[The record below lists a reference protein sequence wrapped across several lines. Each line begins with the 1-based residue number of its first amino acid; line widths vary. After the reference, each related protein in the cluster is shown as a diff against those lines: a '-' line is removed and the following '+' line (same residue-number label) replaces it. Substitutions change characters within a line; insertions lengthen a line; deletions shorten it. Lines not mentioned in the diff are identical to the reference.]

1 MGKIFKDNASIERT
15 AYMNWRTRQDQPIY
29 DMLII
34 ADGYMKAAI
43 MLGKNCL
50 EDNRDK
56 RADIVVFPM
65 LFSANHAIELYLKA
79 INWSLNIL
87 LNKNEIFC
95 GGHDI
100 RQIWNIVKK
109 RISEFEIDKNK
120 RKQFKDKT
128 KKLEDYIS
136 ELYEKIDKE
145 HNAHVKIK
153 NMDFSRYP
161 LNSDNEEHFYI
172 ENKKNEVVDLE
183 MFVEIFEKIYYNL
196 SCLAKHYEEI
206 AMFVPEQDLNIKNFK
221 LNKSND
227 TFSLKV
233 SQ

>member
-1 MGKIFKDNASIERT
+1 M
-15 AYMNWRTRQDQPIY
+15 
-29 DMLII
+29 
-34 ADGYMKAAI
+34 
-43 MLGKNCL
+43 
-50 EDNRDK
+50 
-56 RADIVVFPM
+56 
-65 LFSANHAIELYLKA
+65 
-79 INWSLNIL
+79 NIL
-87 LNKNEIFC
+87 LKKNESFC

-172 ENKKNEVVDLE
+172 ENKKNEVVDLK

-206 AMFVPEQDLNIKNFK
+206 AMFVPE
-221 LNKSND
+221 
-227 TFSLKV
+227 
-233 SQ
+233 

>member
-56 RADIVVFPM
+56 KADIVVFPI
-65 LFSANHAIELYLKA
+65 LFSVNHAIELYLKA

-87 LNKNEIFC
+87 LKKNESFC

-172 ENKKNEVVDLE
+172 ENKKNEVVDLK

-206 AMFVPEQDLNIKNFK
+206 AMFVPE
-221 LNKSND
+221 
-227 TFSLKV
+227 
-233 SQ
+233 

>member
-56 RADIVVFPM
+56 KADIVVFPM

-128 KKLEDYIS
+128 KKLEDYIQ

-233 SQ
+233 FQ

>member
-56 RADIVVFPM
+56 KADIVVFPM

-153 NMDFSRYP
+153 NMYFSRYP

-233 SQ
+233 FQ

>member
-1 MGKIFKDNASIERT
+1 
-15 AYMNWRTRQDQPIY
+15 MNWRTRQDQPIY

-56 RADIVVFPM
+56 KADIVVFPI
-65 LFSANHAIELYLKA
+65 LFSVNHAIELYLKA

-87 LNKNEIFC
+87 LKKNESFC

-145 HNAHVKIK
+145 HN
-153 NMDFSRYP
+153 
-161 LNSDNEEHFYI
+161 EHFYI
-172 ENKKNEVVDLE
+172 ENKKNEVVDLK

-206 AMFVPEQDLNIKNFK
+206 AMFVPE
-221 LNKSND
+221 
-227 TFSLKV
+227 
-233 SQ
+233 

>member
-56 RADIVVFPM
+56 KADIVVFPM

-153 NMDFSRYP
+153 NMDFSRQP

-233 SQ
+233 FQ

>member
-1 MGKIFKDNASIERT
+1 
-15 AYMNWRTRQDQPIY
+15 MNWRTRQDQPIY

-56 RADIVVFPM
+56 KADIVVFPI
-65 LFSANHAIELYLKA
+65 LFSVNHAIELYLKA

-87 LNKNEIFC
+87 LKKNESFC

-109 RISEFEIDKNK
+109 RISEFE
-120 RKQFKDKT
+120 
-128 KKLEDYIS
+128 
-136 ELYEKIDKE
+136 IDKE

-172 ENKKNEVVDLE
+172 ENKKNEVVDLK

-206 AMFVPEQDLNIKNFK
+206 AMFVPE
-221 LNKSND
+221 
-227 TFSLKV
+227 
-233 SQ
+233 

>member
-56 RADIVVFPM
+56 KADIVVFPM

-206 AMFVPEQDLNIKNFK
+206 VMFVPE
-221 LNKSND
+221 
-227 TFSLKV
+227 
-233 SQ
+233 

>member
-1 MGKIFKDNASIERT
+1 
-15 AYMNWRTRQDQPIY
+15 
-29 DMLII
+29 
-34 ADGYMKAAI
+34 MK
-43 MLGKNCL
+43 
-50 EDNRDK
+50 
-56 RADIVVFPM
+56 F
-65 LFSANHAIELYLKA
+65 
-79 INWSLNIL
+79 
-87 LNKNEIFC
+87 
-95 GGHDI
+95 
-100 RQIWNIVKK
+100 
-109 RISEFEIDKNK
+109 FEIDKNK

-206 AMFVPEQDLNIKNFK
+206 AMFVPE
-221 LNKSND
+221 
-227 TFSLKV
+227 
-233 SQ
+233 